1 MRDGQT
7 VTVRALTAMPG
18 VADRQVR
25 HGVEWTPQLAKLVDA
40 GRYEVLDSGEPPAG
54 PLAAIEDAPSGP
66 AADDGD
72 EPPAG
77 DGEPLPARRS
87 RRR

>member
-25 HGVEWTPQLAKLVDA
+25 HGVEWTPQLATLVDA
-40 GRYEVLDSGEPPAG
+40 GRYEVLSSGGPAAG
-54 PLAAIEDAPSGP
+54 PVAAIEDATSGLT
-66 AADDGD
+66 ACNVD
-72 EPPAG
+72 ETPAG